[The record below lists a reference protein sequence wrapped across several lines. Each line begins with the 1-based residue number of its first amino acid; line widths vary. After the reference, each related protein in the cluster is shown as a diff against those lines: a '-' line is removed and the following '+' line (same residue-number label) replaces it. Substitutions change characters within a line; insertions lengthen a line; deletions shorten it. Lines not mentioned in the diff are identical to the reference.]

1 MIDCVN
7 SVLFGSK
14 ALYDLYVCDLCL
26 SVCVCVLACSK
37 KKFHLSESESSVGL
51 LLFVEIECA
60 VLKKNTRKKQKN
72 LLKMKYLS
80 LFPLFPSDA

>member
-1 MIDCVN
+1 MIDRVN

-26 SVCVCVLACSK
+26 SVCVLACSK

-60 VLKKNTRKKQKN
+60 VLKKKNTRKKQKN

-80 LFPLFPSDA
+80 FVSLVP